1 MKRFLIPA
9 IAAVL
14 ACTTALAGDVTPQR
28 AKKIASRFMEATL
41 VSSDDYTYVFN
52 RPSGGFIIVA
62 ADDIAAPV
70 LGYSYTGRADKD
82 KMPPALKA
90 MLDEFKAR
98 IDSGRKNSIPQSA
111 KIKRLWN
118 ELEMITKSD
127 DLPDYD
133 ESILYTTASW
143 NQYEPFNLHCPELDS
158 GVNAITGCVA
168 TAAAIL
174 ARFYRYPE
182 HGAGTVPGY
191 NFIYNSKLY
200 KIPDHELGHDY
211 DWDNM
216 PLSYGM
222 TWTEE
227 QGDAVATL
235 MYDLGTAAQL
245 EYGDMYTGTS
255 GYDAKMIAALA
266 QYFGFSDEYSIE
278 YRANYP
284 DSLWMLAIKEDLSK
298 TGPIYYTGRTMD
310 SGHAFLLTGYD
321 TKDNIYIN
329 WGWGGQYNGYFA
341 LDAFQPDPRDPSGAY
356 LYYHSAVFGLKPS
369 GTEPQADPLDKATK
383 LDFNKADNQIVITT
397 YRDVKYTFLD
407 SEGKESSRGI
417 TKEGKRII
425 LNKSVIKPGTYTLI
439 LRKGDET
446 KSLELVFN

>member
-1 MKRFLIPA
+1 MKRFLISVLV
-9 IAAVL
+9 AVL
-14 ACTTALAGDVTPQR
+14 ACTSALAGDVTPQR
-28 AKKIASRFMEATL
+28 AKKIADRFMEATL

-70 LGYSYTGRADKD
+70 LGYSYTGHADKNN
-82 KMPPALKA
+82 MPPALKA

-98 IDSGRKNSIPQSA
+98 IDSGRKNGTPQSA

-118 ELEMITKSD
+118 ELEMVTKSD

-143 NQYEPFNLHCPELDS
+143 NQNAPYNLHCPELDS
-158 GVNAITGCVA
+158 GVIAVTGCIA

-174 ARFYRYPE
+174 AKFFRYPE
-182 HGAGTVPGY
+182 HGAGIVPGY

-216 PLSYGM
+216 PLSYGR

-235 MYDLGTAAQL
+235 MYDFGTAAQL
-245 EYGDMYTGTS
+245 EYGDMYTGTY
-255 GYDAKMIAALA
+255 GYDSKIAAALA
-266 QYFGFSDEYSIE
+266 QYFGYTYDSIE
-278 YRANYP
+278 ERNNYP
-284 DSLWMLAIKEDLSK
+284 DSLWMLTLKENLSK
-298 TGPIYYTGRTMD
+298 IGPIYYTATTES

-341 LDAFQPDPRDPSGAY
+341 LNEFQPDPRDPSSAY
-356 LYYHSAVFGLKPS
+356 LYYHRATLGLKPS
-369 GTEPQADPLDKATK
+369 GTEPQADPLDKVTK
-383 LDFNKADNQIVITT
+383 VDFNKADNQIVITT

-407 SEGKESSRGI
+407 PDGKESTRGI
-417 TKEGKRII
+417 IKEGKRIV
-425 LNKSVIKPGTYTLI
+425 LNKTVIKPGTYTLI
-439 LRKGDET
+439 LSKGDET